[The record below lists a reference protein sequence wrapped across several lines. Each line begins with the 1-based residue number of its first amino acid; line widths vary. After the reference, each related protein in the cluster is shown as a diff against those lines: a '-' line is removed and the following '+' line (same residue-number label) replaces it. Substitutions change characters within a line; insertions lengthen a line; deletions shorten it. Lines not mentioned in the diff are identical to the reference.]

1 MSYIVGFGE
10 IMLRLSSI
18 DNERL
23 FQSLKLN
30 ATFGGVE
37 ANICVLASILG
48 LNSRYITMLPDNAIG
63 HKVEELLLSHK
74 VDTSAIA
81 WGGKRLGI
89 YFVDKGNNYRTS
101 NIIYDREH
109 SSISEASIKD
119 FDWDKVFDNASY
131 FHVSGVTPALTQSAA
146 DLTLYAVK
154 EAKKRNIK
162 VSCDINHR
170 KKLWKYGKKIEDIMP
185 EIVKYSD
192 IVFANEYDAI
202 KILGV
207 ESDINVDSN
216 IRDEDYKIIMD
227 KLISKYSLEIVITTR
242 REIINSNHN
251 NISALLYNNKNLY
264 KSKKYNITNIVDRI
278 GTGDSFAAGILSGL
292 NMFKDYQYILEFATA
307 AFCIKHTIPGDWNLT
322 TKEEVISLMESYEKL
337 DVKR

>member
-1 MSYIVGFGE
+1 
-10 IMLRLSSI
+10 
-18 DNERL
+18 
-23 FQSLKLN
+23 
-30 ATFGGVE
+30 
-37 ANICVLASILG
+37 
-48 LNSRYITMLPDNAIG
+48 MLPDNAIG

-109 SSISEASIKD
+109 SSISEANIKD
-119 FDWDKVFDNASY
+119 FDWDKVFNEADY

-146 DLTLYAVK
+146 DLTLFAVK

-207 ESDINVDSN
+207 DSDINVDSD
-216 IRDEDYKIIMD
+216 IKDEDYKNIMD
-227 KLISKYSLEIVITTR
+227 KLISKYSLETVITTR

-251 NISALLYNNKNLY
+251 NICALLYNNKNLY
-264 KSKKYNITNIVDRI
+264 KSKKYSITNIVDRI

-322 TKEEVISLMESYEKL
+322 TKEEVISLMESSNKL

>member
-119 FDWDKVFDNASY
+119 FDWDKDFDNASY

-154 EAKKRNIK
+154 ERNSKKA
-162 VSCDINHR
+162 VSLIETHLTHVTEDL
-170 KKLWKYGKKIEDIMP
+170 KL
-185 EIVKYSD
+185 
-192 IVFANEYDAI
+192 
-202 KILGV
+202 L
-207 ESDINVDSN
+207 
-216 IRDEDYKIIMD
+216 
-227 KLISKYSLEIVITTR
+227 
-242 REIINSNHN
+242 
-251 NISALLYNNKNLY
+251 
-264 KSKKYNITNIVDRI
+264 KSKFPDY
-278 GTGDSFAAGILSGL
+278 
-292 NMFKDYQYILEFATA
+292 FK
-307 AFCIKHTIPGDWNLT
+307 N
-322 TKEEVISLMESYEKL
+322 
-337 DVKR
+337 